1 MLEIGKSLKERREEL
16 GFTLKQMSEKTKV
29 PTNKLQAIENGDIK
43 YFDNDLTY
51 LKFYV
56 RYYCNALHLDFEI
69 FRDSLDLALDDF
81 SNTSKMIK
89 INEINEIHNHVKER
103 VINKPTNK
111 KRKFDISFI
120 SFASSIILLVITLIL
135 VFVFLILPNINK
147 QEIPIINNT
156 ELPSPIVDNEEDI
169 VEEIVEEIEP
179 LILTVSQIDEVNYE
193 ITGFSDNQE
202 LVMLIN
208 FRSNAYV
215 RIRVDGDTAINLPSK
230 LYNVG
235 TVLDFKFNATGESIL
250 EVYIGW
256 MNGNTITI
264 NDIVIPIDETIARRN
279 GSVTFTF
286 RLKGEN

>member
-69 FRDSLDLALDDF
+69 FRDSLDLALDEF
-81 SNTSKMIK
+81 SNTSKMMK
-89 INEINEIHNHVKER
+89 INEINEIHDRVKER
-103 VINKPTNK
+103 VITKPTSR
-111 KRKFDISFI
+111 KRQFDISFI
-120 SFASSIILLVITLIL
+120 SFVSSIILLVVTLVL

-147 QEIPIINNT
+147 QETPVINNT
-156 ELPSPIVDNEEDI
+156 ELPSPIVDNNEEEEV
-169 VEEIVEEIEP
+169 VEEVVP
-179 LILTVSQIDEVNYE
+179 QILTVSQIDAVNYE

-215 RIRVDGDTAINLPSK
+215 RIRVDGDTAVNLPSK

-235 TVLDFKFNATGESIL
+235 SVLDFKFNATGESIL

-264 NDIVIPIDETIARRN
+264 NDIVIPIDETIAKRN

-286 RLKGEN
+286 RLKGAN

>member
-69 FRDSLDLALDDF
+69 FRDSLDLALDEF
-81 SNTSKMIK
+81 SSTSKMMK
-89 INEINEIHNHVKER
+89 ISEINEIHDRVKER
-103 VINKPTNK
+103 VIIKQTSK
-111 KRKFDISFI
+111 KKQFDFSFI
-120 SFASSIILLVITLIL
+120 SFVSSIILLVITLVL

-147 QEIPIINNT
+147 QDEPVINNT
-156 ELPSPIVDNEEDI
+156 DLPSPIVDNEEEEDV
-169 VEEIVEEIEP
+169 VEEVEP
-179 LILTVSQIDEVNYE
+179 QILTVSQVDEVNYE

-215 RIRVDGDTAINLPSK
+215 RIRVDGDTAVNLPSK

-286 RLKGEN
+286 RLKGAN